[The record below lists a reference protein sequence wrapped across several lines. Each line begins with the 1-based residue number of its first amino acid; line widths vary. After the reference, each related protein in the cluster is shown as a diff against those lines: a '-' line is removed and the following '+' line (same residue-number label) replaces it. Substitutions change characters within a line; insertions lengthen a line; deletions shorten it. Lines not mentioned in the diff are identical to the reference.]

1 MSTAEPPGR
10 RELPSRWTRTGT
22 RLLIVMNAGRFA
34 IMMVEPLTRKETNRS
49 TDRWNPYRP
58 ICK

>member
-1 MSTAEPPGR
+1 MSTAEAPGR

-49 TDRWNPYRP
+49 TDRWNSYRP
-58 ICK
+58 MCK